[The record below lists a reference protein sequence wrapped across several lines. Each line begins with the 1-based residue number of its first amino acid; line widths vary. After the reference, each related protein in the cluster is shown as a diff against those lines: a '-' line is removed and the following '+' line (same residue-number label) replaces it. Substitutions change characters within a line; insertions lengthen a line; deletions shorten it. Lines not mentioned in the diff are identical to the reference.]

1 MGRYISTTGTSSAVL
16 VEKSTTY
23 TAKVNERVLANT
35 SGGAW
40 TLTMPA
46 NASLLVNDVVQVID
60 PTGNFNTNNFK
71 GTVVVPTKFLT
82 LLQNYLLV

>member
-1 MGRYISTTGTSSAVL
+1 MGRYISTTGTSSAVI

-35 SGGAW
+35 NGGAW

-46 NASLLVNDVVQVID
+46 NASL
-60 PTGNFNTNNFK
+60 
-71 GTVVVPTKFLT
+71 
-82 LLQNYLLV
+82 